1 MGVLIRRNKSL
12 MNSYQSMELHHGAFF
27 PNGNYTDNQSAIDG
41 GLIKFHDSD
50 DVSSLPEFQRP
61 YGVPIEIDR
70 SYLDLILNA
79 KKLNISLDFSINTIY
94 EFDRPKDVYGAVNV
108 TGSFDR
114 LALALGE
121 FQRRLYNDKGQLEYG
136 SDTDYFSTFKAL
148 VQKRNLDNG
157 RVSQIHPKR
166 YSQIYGTNPREQS
179 EIGSGPILFPSLSVQ
194 YSEWNAGSEPESESE
209 GGSYYVET
217 SESYSQSTEK
227 AGSFDAFVKAKSAF
241 AANDVSISVCID
253 RVIITPTKVY
263 AVPFIEG
270 RVGVDLGA
278 IFFILFSTN
287 PPYTVGGTYD
297 GPTDFLGEPSTVNVF
312 GKPVTVYFYSNYSS
326 TDPIFGGAFNS
337 RLSPI
342 ITSSSSFDITKEE
355 AYPDT
360 P

>member
-1 MGVLIRRNKSL
+1 

-27 PNGNYTDNQSAIDG
+27 PRGNYTDNQSAIDG

-50 DVSSLPEFQRP
+50 DVSSLPEFQGP

-94 EFDRPKDVYGAVNV
+94 EFDRPRDVYGAVNV

-121 FQRRLYNDKGQLEYG
+121 FPRAREYDEGQLEYG
-136 SDTDYFSTFKAL
+136 QDTPYFTFFKAL

-166 YSQIYGTNPREQS
+166 YSQIFGSNPREQS
-179 EIGSGPILFPSLSVQ
+179 EIGSGPILFPSLSVY
-194 YSEWNAGSEPESESE
+194 YSEWNAGSEEEE
-209 GGSYYVET
+209 EDRYYVET

-227 AGSFDAFVKAKSAF
+227 AGSFDAFVKAKSPF
-241 AANDVSISVCID
+241 AANDVRISVCIN

-287 PPYTVGGTYD
+287 PPDTVSGLYGG
-297 GPTDFLGEPSTVNVF
+297 PLDFLGEPSTVNVF

-355 AYPDT
+355 AYPET